1 MSEAKPV
8 GGKVFTGPFLFFLVI
23 TLIGIFFLAKRF
35 MLGMGQVIILTKGF
49 PREK

>member
-23 TLIGIFFLAKRF
+23 TLIGIL
-35 MLGMGQVIILTKGF
+35 F
-49 PREK
+49 PGKTVYVRYWCCHQYE